1 MAEVTAKL
9 KYYRVT
15 PRKVRL
21 VAGLI
26 RGKNV
31 KNAIIQLNFLEK
43 KSAPIIAKLLKSAIS
58 NAKHN
63 YKIDAE
69 KTDLYIKEIKVDEG
83 PVLKR
88 HRPAWRGT
96 VKPFKRRS
104 SHVTIVLEDRKLK
117 VENSKAKK

>member
-1 MAEVTAKL
+1 MAEATAKL

-15 PRKVRL
+15 PRKARL
-21 VAGLI
+21 VASLI

-31 KNAIIQLNFLEK
+31 KNAITQLNFLEK
-43 KSAPIIAKLLKSAIS
+43 KSAPAIAKLLKSAIS

-104 SHVTIVLEDRKLK
+104 SHITIILAE
-117 VENSKAKK
+117 KKK

>member
-1 MAEVTAKL
+1 MTEVMAKS
-9 KYYRVT
+9 KYYKVT

-21 VAGLI
+21 VVGLI

-31 KNAIIQLNFLEK
+31 KEAMIQLNFLEK
-43 KSAPIIAKLLKSAIS
+43 KSAPAVSKLLKSAIS

-63 YKIDAE
+63 YKIDVE
-69 KTDLYIKEIKVDEG
+69 KNDLYIKEIKVDEG

-88 HRPAWRGT
+88 FRPAWRGT

-104 SHVTIVLEDRKLK
+104 SHITIILSD
-117 VENSKAKK
+117 KKK